1 MFERYSEKARRTIF
15 FARYETSRLGG
26 SEIETEHILLGLF
39 RENKAIV
46 LRYLASIPIGG
57 FDCEFETPV
66 HLPRCPS
73 GIELSDASA
82 PMPTIAAAKRS
93 CGCVSFSAVPSI
105 PR

>member
-82 PMPTIAAAKRS
+82 PVQAGASSRGS
-93 CGCVSFSAVPSI
+93 
-105 PR
+105 